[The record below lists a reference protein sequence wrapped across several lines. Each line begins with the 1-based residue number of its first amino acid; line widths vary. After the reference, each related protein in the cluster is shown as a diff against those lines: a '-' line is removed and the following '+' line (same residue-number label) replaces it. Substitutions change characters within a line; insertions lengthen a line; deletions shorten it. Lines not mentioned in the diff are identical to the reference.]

1 MNFFTKAS
9 LTAGIVLSSVFI
21 SAVNASAAVFNFT
34 FDNTFD
40 STLTPPFVGSGT
52 LGFDGAAT
60 VGSYSLA
67 SLSNL
72 NMNFSFTNGSSFSL
86 ADSISDFSTS
96 GISIFDL
103 GSGNLGLVFTGS
115 NPLASMRFIKN
126 SDNLSFEPTISI
138 SNPTGCCG
146 GNGVTNL
153 YTNGSSVLGSYNAVS
168 AAQQVPEPTTVLGSL
183 AAFAYA
189 AHSKR
194 KSNLDRSTAKKEFGE

>member
-1 MNFFTKAS
+1 MKFFTKAS
-9 LTAGIVLSSVFI
+9 LTAGIVVSSVFI

-52 LGFDGAAT
+52 LGFDGTAA
-60 VGSYSLA
+60 VGNFALA

-86 ADSISDFSTS
+86 ADSTSNLSTS

-103 GSGNLGLVFTGS
+103 GSGNLGLVFTGNNRGGSVTFNS
-115 NPLASMRFIKN
+115 NTSSLN
-126 SDNLSFEPTISI
+126 FEPTSSI
-138 SNPTGCCG
+138 SDPTGCCG

-153 YTNGSSVLGSYNAVS
+153 YISNELSGSYNAVS
-168 AAQQVPEPTTVLGSL
+168 AAQQVPEPATVLGSL

-194 KSNLDRSTAKKEFGE
+194 KSKLARSTAKKEFE